1 MRIILASA
9 SPRRKD
15 LLKNLFQTF
24 EVIPATGAETYTKNH
39 PPDIVQQLALQKA
52 AEVEQK
58 FCGSFPADA
67 ETRINTDACL
77 SANSCGN
84 EDYLVI
90 GADTIVVSEG
100 RILGKPRNASH
111 AAEMLHSL
119 AGNVH
124 QVYTGV
130 ALILSMQGRRQCL
143 EFAEC
148 THVRF
153 YPMTEE
159 EIEAYIRSGEPMDK
173 AGSYGIQG
181 MGGRFVQGLD
191 GDYQNVVGLP
201 VARLYQV
208 FKKIKDFP
216 LPF

>member
-9 SPRRKD
+9 SPRRKE
-15 LLKNLFQTF
+15 LLKKLFPDF
-24 EVIPATGAETYTKNH
+24 EVIPAKGTEVYTKQH
-39 PPDIVQQLALQKA
+39 PSEIVQELSGQKA
-52 AEVEQK
+52 AEIEQTLY
-58 FCGSFPADA
+58 GMADTA
-67 ETRINTDACL
+67 QKAADIIYEQSR
-77 SANSCGN
+77 
-84 EDYLVI
+84 DYLI
-90 GADTIVVSEG
+90 LGADTVVAL
-100 RILGKPRNASH
+100 RDQILGKPRDVSH
-111 AAEMLHSL
+111 AKEMLRML

-130 ALILSMQGRRQCL
+130 TLIIVLHGKRQCI

-153 YPMTEE
+153 YPMTDA
-159 EIEAYIRSGEPMDK
+159 EIEAYVRSGEPMDK

-181 MGGRFVQGLD
+181 LGGRFVQGID

-201 VARLYQV
+201 TARIYQV
-208 FKKIKDFP
+208 LKKIDEIA

>member
-9 SPRRKD
+9 SPRRKE
-15 LLKNLFQTF
+15 LLKNLFQDF
-24 EVIPATGAETYTKNH
+24 EVIPATGDETYTKTH
-39 PPDIVQQLALQKA
+39 PSEIVQQLAGQKA
-52 AEVEQK
+52 AEIEQK
-58 FCGSFPADA
+58 LYGSICPGDA
-67 ETRINTDACL
+67 FGTNTGACMD
-77 SANSCGN
+77 
-84 EDYLVI
+84 EDYLII
-90 GADTIVVSEG
+90 GADTVVALEG
-100 RILGKPRNASH
+100 RILGKPHNASH
-111 AAEMLHSL
+111 AAQMLQTL
-119 AGNVH
+119 EGNVH

-130 ALILSMQGRRQCL
+130 ALILSLQGRRRCL

-153 YPMTEE
+153 YPMTEA
-159 EIEAYIRSGEPMDK
+159 EIEAYVTSGEPMDK
-173 AGSYGIQG
+173 AGGYGIQG
-181 MGGRFVQGLD
+181 IGGRFVQGIE

>member
-9 SPRRKD
+9 SPRRKE
-15 LLKNLFQTF
+15 LLKKLFPDF
-24 EVIPATGAETYTKNH
+24 EVIPAKGTEVYTKHH
-39 PPDIVQQLALQKA
+39 PSEIVQELSGQKA
-52 AEVEQK
+52 AEIEQTLY
-58 FCGSFPADA
+58 GMADTVQKTA
-67 ETRINTDACL
+67 DIIHEQSR
-77 SANSCGN
+77 
-84 EDYLVI
+84 DYLI
-90 GADTIVVSEG
+90 LGADTVVALWDQ
-100 RILGKPRNASH
+100 ILGKPKDASH
-111 AAEMLHSL
+111 AKEMLRML

-130 ALILSMQGRRQCL
+130 TLIIVLHGKRQCV

-153 YPMTEE
+153 YPMTDA
-159 EIEAYIRSGEPMDK
+159 EIEAYVRSGEPMDK

-181 MGGRFVQGLD
+181 LGGRFVQGID

-201 VARLYQV
+201 IAQIYQV
-208 FKKIKDFP
+208 LKKIDEIA

>member
-9 SPRRKD
+9 SPRRKE
-15 LLKNLFQTF
+15 LLKKLFPDF
-24 EVIPATGAETYTKNH
+24 EVIPAKGTEVYTKQH
-39 PPDIVQQLALQKA
+39 PSEIVQELSGQKA
-52 AEVEQK
+52 AEIEQTLY
-58 FCGSFPADA
+58 GMADTA
-67 ETRINTDACL
+67 QKAADIIYEQSR
-77 SANSCGN
+77 
-84 EDYLVI
+84 DYLI
-90 GADTIVVSEG
+90 LGADTVVAL
-100 RILGKPRNASH
+100 RDQILGKPRDVSH
-111 AAEMLHSL
+111 AKEILRML

-130 ALILSMQGRRQCL
+130 TLIIVLHGKRQCI

-153 YPMTEE
+153 YPMTDA
-159 EIEAYIRSGEPMDK
+159 EIEAYVRSGEPMDK

-181 MGGRFVQGLD
+181 LGGRFVQGID

-201 VARLYQV
+201 TARIYQV
-208 FKKIKDFP
+208 LKKIDEIA